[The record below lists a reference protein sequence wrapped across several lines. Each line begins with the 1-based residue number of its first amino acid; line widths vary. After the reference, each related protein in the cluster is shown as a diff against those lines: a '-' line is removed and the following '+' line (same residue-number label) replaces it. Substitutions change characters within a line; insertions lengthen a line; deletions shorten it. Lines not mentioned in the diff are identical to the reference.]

1 MGGIDFI
8 PYSKAGVEDFFNKKK
23 LEEQRQTDKKG
34 AKKQPKGQAAPN
46 KEQAKG
52 ASKKEQK

>member
-23 LEEQRQTDKKG
+23 LEE
-34 AKKQPKGQAAPN
+34 
-46 KEQAKG
+46 
-52 ASKKEQK
+52 